1 MFIRLKLLQVATVAL
16 YMGPLLAGMAGFG
29 WAMLPPFVTLFVAW
43 LIVLRPHQW
52 PQTNAE
58 WIQTRSLIVA
68 LTQVLTQILLV
79 AVLFGIGR
87 GIGGVAGALP
97 LFTPILPLAL
107 SFTAL
112 PLARTVW
119 NAEQAMASGVTIDE
133 VLYPHSRPVHPVALT
148 ATVEEE
154 VASLLALDDDCSLT
168 QAGPA
173 LEDALDDG
181 GAWAVLA
188 ELTTALAMAPGKH
201 DALREAMIVWAT
213 DPDIFA
219 SNAAPE
225 SMRSAFLA
233 AGQDLRLLQVLLP
246 RAAALAR
253 IMPDMRSQFPDRA
266 RIEALAALPLPGQLA
281 ADCAILLAALASR
294 PADMAM
300 PPRMPAPLRSRVQ
313 PS

>member
-1 MFIRLKLLQVATVAL
+1 MFIRLKLLQVATMAL

-43 LIVLRPHQW
+43 LIVLHPHQW

-58 WIQTRSLIVA
+58 WFQGKSLAAA

-119 NAEQAMASGVTIDE
+119 NAEKAMASGVTIDE
-133 VLYPHSRPVHPVALT
+133 VLYPRSREVHPVVLT
-148 ATVEEE
+148 ATIEEE
-154 VASLLALDDDCSLT
+154 VASLLALADDCSLT
-168 QAGPA
+168 ETGPA
-173 LEDALDDG
+173 LEDALEDG
-181 GAWAVLA
+181 GAWAVLSG
-188 ELTTALAMAPGKH
+188 LTTALALAPGKH
-201 DALREAMIVWAT
+201 GALREAMIVWAT

-225 SMRSAFLA
+225 AMRSAFLA
-233 AGQDLRLLQVLLP
+233 AGLNQRLLQVLLP

-253 IMPDMRSQFPDRA
+253 IMPERRAQFPDRA
-266 RIEALAALPLPGQLA
+266 RIEALAALPLPGQLTS
-281 ADCAILLAALASR
+281 DCATLLAALTPR
-294 PADMAM
+294 PESMAT
-300 PPRMPAPLRSRVQ
+300 PRMAVRRTTAAQ